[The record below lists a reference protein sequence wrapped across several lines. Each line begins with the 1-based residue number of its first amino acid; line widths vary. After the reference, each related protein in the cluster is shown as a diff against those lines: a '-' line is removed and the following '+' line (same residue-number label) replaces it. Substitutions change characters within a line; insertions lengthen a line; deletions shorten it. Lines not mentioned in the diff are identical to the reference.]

1 MACALHGPWGY
12 DQGRWRCERRRPR
25 RLDGRLR
32 GFPDAHWEGYP
43 NDRPREESSMSQ
55 DARVETFV
63 TAFEALRAEV
73 EKVIVGHREIITHVL
88 TSMFAG
94 GHVLLEGV
102 PGLGKTLLIKTLAEG
117 LELSFSRIQFTPD
130 LMPADII
137 GTNIIVED
145 ADGRKHFQFQQGPIF
160 AHILLADE
168 INRATP
174 KTQSALLEGMQ
185 ESAVTV
191 GGATRPLPAP
201 FFVLATQNPI
211 EMEGTYPLPEAQLDR
226 FLFKLRV
233 RYPAIDELN
242 AIIDR
247 TTQSRPAT
255 MSRVLSGPA
264 VLSFRE
270 LIREVPIASHVRD
283 FASSIVMA
291 THPSWAGSPEVSRRF
306 VRYGASPRGAQ
317 ALVLGAKVRAL
328 AEGRYNVSVDDIK
341 ALAVPALRH
350 RVILNFE
357 GEAEGVDTDTLI
369 ARVLDNTEAA
379 TAQGREP
386 FLR

>member
-1 MACALHGPWGY
+1 
-12 DQGRWRCERRRPR
+12 
-25 RLDGRLR
+25 
-32 GFPDAHWEGYP
+32 
-43 NDRPREESSMSQ
+43 MSQ
-55 DARVETFV
+55 DARVQEFV
-63 TAFEALRAEV
+63 TAFEGLRSEV

-88 TSMFAG
+88 TGMFAG

-117 LELSFSRIQFTPD
+117 LDLTFSRVQFTPD

-145 ADGRKHFQFQQGPIF
+145 ADGRKHFQFQPGPIF
-160 AHILLADE
+160 AHIVLADE

-185 ESAVTV
+185 EGGVTV
-191 GGATRPLPAP
+191 GGVLHPLPGP

-211 EMEGTYPLPEAQLDR
+211 ELEGTYPLPEAQLDR

-233 RYPAIDELN
+233 RYPAIEELN

-247 TTQSRPAT
+247 TTQSRSAT
-255 MSRVLSGPA
+255 VSRVVNGPA
-264 VLSFRE
+264 VMAFRE

-283 FASSIVMA
+283 FASAIVMA
-291 THPSWAGSPEVSRRF
+291 THPQWEKAPDAARRF

-328 AEGRYNVSVDDIK
+328 AEGRYNVSVEDIK
-341 ALAVPALRH
+341 AMAAPALRH
-350 RVILNFE
+350 RIILNFE
-357 GEAEGVDTDTLI
+357 GEAEGIDTDNLI
-369 ARVLDNTEAA
+369 TRIMESTEAA
-379 TAQGREP
+379 TAQSREP

>member
-1 MACALHGPWGY
+1 MT
-12 DQGRWRCERRRPR
+12 Q
-25 RLDGRLR
+25 
-32 GFPDAHWEGYP
+32 
-43 NDRPREESSMSQ
+43 ES
-55 DARVETFV
+55 RVQEFV
-63 TAFEALRAEV
+63 TAFEGLRAEV
-73 EKVIVGHREIITHVL
+73 EKVIVGHREIIDHVL
-88 TSMFAG
+88 IAMFAG
-94 GHVLLEGV
+94 GHALLEGV
-102 PGLGKTLLIKTLAEG
+102 PGLGKTLLIKTLSES
-117 LELSFSRIQFTPD
+117 LDLTFSRIQFTPD

-145 ADGRKHFQFQQGPIF
+145 ADGRKHFQFQSGPIF

-185 ESAVTV
+185 EGAVTV
-191 GGATRPLPAP
+191 GGASRPLPAP

-233 RYPAIDELN
+233 RYPALEELN

-247 TTQSRPAT
+247 TTQSRHVEV
-255 MSRVLSGPA
+255 SRVMSGA
-264 VLSFRE
+264 TVLGFRE

-283 FASSIVMA
+283 LASTIVMA
-291 THPSWAGSPEVSRRF
+291 THPSWEGAPDVSRRF

-317 ALVLGAKVRAL
+317 ALVLGAKVLAL
-328 AEGRYNVSVDDIK
+328 SQGRYNVSVDDLK
-341 ALAVPALRH
+341 ALALPGLRH
-350 RVILNFE
+350 RIILNFE
-357 GEAEGVDTDTLI
+357 GEAEGIDIDTLI
-369 ARVLDNTEAA
+369 GDIVDA
-379 TAQGREP
+379 AQGTQAQTREP

>member
-1 MACALHGPWGY
+1 M
-12 DQGRWRCERRRPR
+12 
-25 RLDGRLR
+25 
-32 GFPDAHWEGYP
+32 
-43 NDRPREESSMSQ
+43 NQ
-55 DARVETFV
+55 DARVQEFV
-63 TAFEALRAEV
+63 TAFDGLRAEV

-88 TSMFAG
+88 VGMFAG

-102 PGLGKTLLIKTLAEG
+102 PGLGKTLLVKTLSES
-117 LELSFSRIQFTPD
+117 LELSFARIQFTPD

-145 ADGRKHFQFQQGPIF
+145 AEGRKHFQFQPGPIF
-160 AHILLADE
+160 AHVVLADE

-185 ESAVTV
+185 EAAVTV
-191 GGATRPLPAP
+191 GGASRPLPAP

-226 FLFKLRV
+226 FLLKLRV
-233 RYPAIDELN
+233 RYPAIEELN

-247 TTQSRPAT
+247 TTHART
-255 MSRVLSGPA
+255 VTVDRVVSGA
-264 VLSFRE
+264 NVLAFRE
-270 LIREVPIASHVRD
+270 LVREVPVASHVRD
-283 FASSIVMA
+283 FASGIVMA
-291 THPSWAGSPEVSRRF
+291 THPQWADAPDITRRF

-317 ALVLGAKVRAL
+317 ALILGAKVRAL
-328 AEGRYNVSVDDIK
+328 SEGRYNVSLDDLK
-341 ALAVPALRH
+341 ALAAPALRH

-357 GEAEGVDTDTLI
+357 GEAEGVDVDNLVAQIVEGLEAST
-369 ARVLDNTEAA
+369 ARAK
-379 TAQGREP
+379 EP

>member
-1 MACALHGPWGY
+1 
-12 DQGRWRCERRRPR
+12 
-25 RLDGRLR
+25 
-32 GFPDAHWEGYP
+32 
-43 NDRPREESSMSQ
+43 MSQ
-55 DARVETFV
+55 ESRVQAFV
-63 TAFEALRAEV
+63 TAFEGLHAEV
-73 EKVIVGHREIITHVL
+73 EKVIVGHREVITHVL
-88 TSMFAG
+88 TGLFAG

-102 PGLGKTLLIKTLAEG
+102 PGLGKTLLIKTLSEG
-117 LELSFSRIQFTPD
+117 LDLSFSRIQFTPD

-233 RYPAIDELN
+233 RYPQIEELN
-242 AIIDR
+242 SIIDR
-247 TTQSRPAT
+247 TTQSRTAT
-255 MSRVLSGPA
+255 VNRVLGGPD
-264 VLSFRE
+264 VLAFRE
-270 LIREVPIASHVRD
+270 LIREVPIVSHVRD
-283 FASSIVMA
+283 FASAIVMA
-291 THPSWAGSPEVSRRF
+291 THPQWEQAPDVARRF

-328 AEGRYNVSVDDIK
+328 ADGRYNVSLEDIK
-341 ALAVPALRH
+341 AMAVPALRH

-357 GEAEGVDTDTLI
+357 GEAEGIDTDTLI
-369 ARVLDNTEAA
+369 SRVVADTEAGV
-379 TAQGREP
+379 AQSREP